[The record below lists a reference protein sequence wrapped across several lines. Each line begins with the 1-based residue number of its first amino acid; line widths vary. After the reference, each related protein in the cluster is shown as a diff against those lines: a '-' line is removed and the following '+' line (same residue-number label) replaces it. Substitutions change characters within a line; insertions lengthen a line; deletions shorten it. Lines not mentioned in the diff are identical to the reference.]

1 VCGSGCVRSASVFI
15 FTLESV
21 MSRGEVWEKWFYEW
35 RIKLLEEYGV
45 QWTEE
50 YLALVEQ
57 CQKDYEEEVSHSKL
71 HLGK

>member
-1 VCGSGCVRSASVFI
+1 
-15 FTLESV
+15 

-57 CQKDYEEEVSHSKL
+57 CQRDYEEEVSNSKL